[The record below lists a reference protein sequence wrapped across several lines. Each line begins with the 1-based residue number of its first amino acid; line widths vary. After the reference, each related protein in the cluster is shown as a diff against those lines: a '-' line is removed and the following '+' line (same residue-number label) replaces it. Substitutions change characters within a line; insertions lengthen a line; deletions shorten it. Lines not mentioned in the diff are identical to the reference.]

1 MLKQLQKISRGI
13 ESNLILFI
21 IFSISVGVAFG
32 WLFPNQAKGLKDY
45 TTIVL
50 FIMLYPMMIGLRI
63 EEVGKAAA
71 NLKLI
76 SLSMIF
82 NFLLS
87 PPLAAGLAY
96 LFLHN
101 RPDFAVGL
109 ILTGTVPCAGMVA
122 GWTGFAKGN
131 VALAMVIVALSLLI
145 SIVMIPIWMPVLAG
159 VYVQLDAWAMFKDI
173 LIVVVVPLIL
183 GDLTR
188 RLILR
193 FKGAGTFQQIRPIL
207 PGASMMGMGL
217 IMFISM
223 ALEANN
229 LVRHPQY
236 FLIVLVPLTILY
248 VILFAGSVLFSV
260 LANFNYADMVA
271 FSYGVAG
278 KNMSIALALATIFF
292 SPMTVLVLA
301 IKPIIQ
307 IIFMTVFLRLSPWL
321 RGKLF
326 IPRIQEARVIT
337 GDSKK

>member
-1 MLKQLQKISRGI
+1 MLIQLQKISKGM
-13 ESNLILFI
+13 ESKLILFI
-21 IFSISVGVAFG
+21 IFAILAGVTFG
-32 WLFPNQAKGLKDY
+32 WLFPNAAQGLKGY
-45 TTIVL
+45 TPLVL
-50 FIMLYPMMIGLRI
+50 FIMLYPMMIGLSI
-63 EEVGKAAA
+63 EQVGKAAA

-82 NFLLS
+82 NFVLS

-96 LFLHN
+96 LFLRN

-122 GWTGFAKGN
+122 AWTGYAKGN

-145 SIVMIPIWMPVLAG
+145 SIVMIPLWMPVLAG

-193 FKGAGTFQQIRPIL
+193 FQGPETFQQIRPIL
-207 PGASMMGMGL
+207 PGVSMLGMGM

-229 LVRHPQY
+229 LVKHPQY
-236 FLIVLVPLTILY
+236 FLIVLVPLACLY
-248 VILFAGSVLFSV
+248 AIVFTGSVLFSK
-260 LANFNYADMVA
+260 LAKFSYGDMIA

-278 KNMSIALALATIFF
+278 KNMSIALALAAIFF
-292 SPMTVLVLA
+292 NPMTVLVLA

-307 IIFMTVFLRLSPWL
+307 IAFMTAFLRLSPWL
-321 RGKLF
+321 QRNYFLSS
-326 IPRIQEARVIT
+326 P
-337 GDSKK
+337 

>member
-1 MLKQLQKISRGI
+1 MLKQLQKISQGL

-21 IFSISVGVAFG
+21 VFSISVGIAFG
-32 WLFPNQAKGLKDY
+32 WLFPKQSANLKNY
-45 TTIVL
+45 TPIVT
-50 FIMLYPMMIGLRI
+50 FVMLYPMMIGLRI

-76 SLSMIF
+76 SLSMVF
-82 NFLLS
+82 NFAFS

-122 GWTGFAKGN
+122 AWTGYAKGN

-173 LIVVVVPLIL
+173 LIVVVLPLIF

-193 FKGAGTFQQIRPIL
+193 FKGAQTFQQIRPIL
-207 PGASMMGMGL
+207 PGISMLGMGM

-223 ALEANN
+223 ALEAKT
-229 LVRHPQY
+229 LVKNPQY
-236 FLIVLVPLTILY
+236 FIIVFFPLAVLY
-248 VILFAGSVLFSV
+248 ALLFISSALFSK
-260 LANFNYADMVA
+260 LARFSYEDMIA

-278 KNMSIALALATIFF
+278 KNISIALALATIFF

-301 IKPIIQ
+301 LKPIIQ
-307 IIFMTVFLRLSPWL
+307 IIFMTTFLRLSPWL
-321 RGKLF
+321 
-326 IPRIQEARVIT
+326 
-337 GDSKK
+337 KKNYFL